1 MIKMLKSVEKLVQ
14 AARYGKKKATY
25 GNHSMEQ
32 VEKYIFYY
40 YHNNC
45 VCKVDKTTG
54 KAVFDTCGYDGYS
67 STTRTINSYKEVY

>member
-1 MIKMLKSVEKLVQ
+1 MLKAVENLIY
-14 AARYGKKKATY
+14 AANTGKKSARQ

-45 VCKVDKTTG
+45 VCKVNKTTG
-54 KAVFDTCGYDGYS
+54 KAVFDTCGWDGYS